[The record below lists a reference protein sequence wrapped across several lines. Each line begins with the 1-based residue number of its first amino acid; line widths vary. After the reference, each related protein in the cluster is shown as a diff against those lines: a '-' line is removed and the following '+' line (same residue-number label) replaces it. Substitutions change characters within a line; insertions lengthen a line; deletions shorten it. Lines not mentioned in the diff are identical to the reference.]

1 MNRFLDT
8 LKKLFKLNKPKSFP
22 GIIVAKVIGVEKHPD
37 ADRLR
42 IIKLDGGGKEIFP
55 IVCGA
60 SNFDVGAMVA
70 LALPG
75 ARIAQNIHSTTH
87 EPFFLEKAKIR
98 GIESQ
103 GMICAAFE
111 LGLSQ
116 EPGKGIMLLKDSS
129 NTGSQ
134 FTSDMIKAL

>member
-1 MNRFLDT
+1 MNFFT
-8 LKKLFKLNKPKSFP
+8 KLFKINKPKSFP
-22 GIIVAKVIGVEKHPD
+22 DIIAAKVIGIEKHPD

-60 SNFDVGAMVA
+60 FNFDVGAMVA

-75 ARIAQNIHSTTH
+75 ARIAQNIHSATH

-111 LGLSQ
+111 LGLSG
-116 EPGKGIMLLKDSS
+116 EPGKGIMLLKDSL
-129 NTGSQ
+129 TPGSE
-134 FTSDMIKAL
+134 FTADMIRPLA

>member
-1 MNRFLDT
+1 MVLNFL
-8 LKKLFKLNKPKSFP
+8 KQLFATKQRTFDN
-22 GIIVAKVIGVEKHPD
+22 IIVAQVIKVEKHPN

-42 IIKLDGGGKEIFP
+42 IIELSDGTSTIGP

-60 SNFDVGAMVA
+60 WNFEAGAKVA

-75 ARIAQNIHSTTH
+75 AKIPYNDTVLT
-87 EPFFLEKAKIR
+87 KATIR

-111 LGLSQ
+111 LGIGPKSDQ
-116 EPGKGIMLLKDSS
+116 PEIMILKDDARLGS
-129 NTGSQ
+129 NFSP
-134 FTSDMIKAL
+134 DLVK

>member
-1 MNRFLDT
+1 MNLFLNY
-8 LKKLFKLNKPKSFP
+8 LKKLFKFNKSKSFP
-22 GIIVAKVIGVEKHPD
+22 GIIAAKVIGVEKHPD

-60 SNFDVGAMVA
+60 FNFDVGAMVA

-75 ARIAQNIHSTTH
+75 ACIAQNIHSTTH
-87 EPFFLEKAKIR
+87 EPFLLEKAKIR

-116 EPGKGIMLLKDSS
+116 EPGKGIMLLKDNLSPG
-129 NTGSQ
+129 TE

>member
-1 MNRFLDT
+1 MNFLRN
-8 LKKLFKLNKPKSFP
+8 LFKFSKPKTFP
-22 GIIVAKVIGVEKHPD
+22 GIIAAKVISIEKHPD
-37 ADRLR
+37 ADRVR
-42 IIKLDGGGKEIFP
+42 IIKLDGGHQRVIFP

-60 SNFDVGAMVA
+60 FNFEVGAMVA

-75 ARIAQNIHSTTH
+75 ARIAQNIHSATH
-87 EPFFLEKAKIR
+87 EPFLLEKATIR

-111 LGLSQ
+111 LALSQ
-116 EPGKGIMLLKDSS
+116 EPEKGIILLKD
-129 NTGSQ
+129 NTSPGNE